1 MLAGWLDD
9 CECFADDLDIVVGV
23 VFTIVGDSVDADD
36 SFDRNIVPYCVLE
49 LSVLFLPSINSAQ
62 CVVANKDAARATLM
76 KMSAIGLEFI
86 QFFRAIFE
94 TASER
99 FGALLIVCCCLVWL
113 RF

>member
-62 CVVANKDAARATLM
+62 CRGQQGCGTSNFDEYVRDW
-76 KMSAIGLEFI
+76 S
-86 QFFRAIFE
+86 
-94 TASER
+94 
-99 FGALLIVCCCLVWL
+99 
-113 RF
+113 